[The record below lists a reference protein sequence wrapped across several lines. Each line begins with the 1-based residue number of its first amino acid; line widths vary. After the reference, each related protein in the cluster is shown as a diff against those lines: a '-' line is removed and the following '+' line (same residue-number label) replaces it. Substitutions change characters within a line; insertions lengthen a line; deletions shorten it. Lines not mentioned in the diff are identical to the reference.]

1 MGKYKI
7 TVLTDPMPWGSDFFY
22 EGFRRVAR
30 YLRDF
35 INFDRAYYNHPKY
48 RGHFAVTRSVI
59 EGFIKIK
66 ANFNYN
72 PLHPSKLADT
82 IVVLAGVRTLRQAIK
97 LKKKGVI
104 KKLFAGPNI
113 VSFSYDHN
121 YLAGSPEIDKYIL
134 NCDWTLDLYVEDC
147 PSLKNRCLIWPAGV
161 DTGYWKPDERIKSD
175 SILIF
180 EKQNKGPVGPILPYA
195 DYLRSLG
202 WKVNILKYGSFSHKE
217 YRSLLQKSVLMIGF
231 VIDESQGIAWAEAWS
246 TNVPTLIWRN
256 NKNSFLGRTYK
267 TSTAPYLC
275 KANGLFFD
283 NFIDF
288 KKKFDFWE
296 KNRKSFAPRKWVIK
310 NMSDEVCSSKLLKML
325 IK

>member
-1 MGKYKI
+1 MQKYKI

-22 EGFRRVAR
+22 ESFRRVAI
-30 YLRDF
+30 YLRNVLKSDRKY
-35 INFDRAYYNHPKY
+35 FDHPKY
-48 RGHFAVTRSVI
+48 RGHFAVTRSFI
-59 EGFIKIK
+59 EGLVKIK
-66 ANFNYN
+66 ASFNYN
-72 PLHPSKLADT
+72 PLHPNQLAGT
-82 IVVLAGVRTLRQAIK
+82 VVVLAGVRTLRQAIK
-97 LKKKGVI
+97 LKRNGVI

-113 VSFSYDHN
+113 VSFSYEHN

-180 EKQNKGPVGPILPYA
+180 EKQNKGPVGPVLPYA
-195 DYLRSLG
+195 DYLRSRG

-217 YRSLLQKSVLMIGF
+217 YRSLLQKSALMIGF
-231 VIDESQGIAWAEAWS
+231 VIDESQGLAWAEAWS
-246 TNVPTLIWRN
+246 VGVPTLIWKN
-256 NKNSFLGRTYK
+256 NENTFRGRTYK

-275 KANGLFFD
+275 AENGIFFD
-283 NFIDF
+283 DLNDF
-288 KKKFDFWE
+288 KKKFTFWE
-296 KNRKSFAPRKWVIK
+296 RNKKNFTPRKWVIK
-310 NMSDEVCSSKLLKML
+310 NMSDEVCSTKLYKML